1 MKYLILLLLFL
12 PSLAGAQSAPPPG
25 DTLSRPHYCGM
36 KWYPPSALKRHHE
49 GTTSL
54 KFTITDTGEVENIS
68 VENSSGDVELDRAAK
83 FCASNWRYHPARQN
97 GVPIAAPWKAD
108 VVWQIPLASPV
119 LELIKDCPP
128 GDTSPPAETSATV
141 TLSFNVKLSD
151 QQKMSLLLNPAAMP
165 NSTELRSHARK
176 LGYLIHPS

>member
-1 MKYLILLLLFL
+1 
-12 PSLAGAQSAPPPG
+12 
-25 DTLSRPHYCGM
+25 M

-128 GDTSPPAETSATV
+128 GDTSPHAETSATV
-141 TLSFNVKLSD
+141 TLSFNVKPVGSAKNVTITQSSGDAELD
-151 QQKMSLLLNPAAMP
+151 RVAVACQKARIFNPPVVNGNPTEVPATTALTWRSADSQAAYP
-165 NSTELRSHARK
+165 APTTV
-176 LGYLIHPS
+176 P